1 MSEKFIIKGGAPLNG
16 VVEIGG
22 YKNSAGACLAAVLL
36 TNEEVILDNLP
47 LVEDVFKMIKI
58 LESMGVEVSWLE
70 KRKIKVKAGSG
81 ISAEKMNLG
90 PVSETRVSVLL
101 IGSLISRFGKFKICH
116 PGGDRIGVRPITTHL
131 EALKKLGAKIESQD
145 DFYFFNGGNLK
156 GKEIILKEF
165 SVTATENLMMA
176 AVKMPGKT
184 IIKGAAA
191 EPQIQDLG
199 FLLKKMGARIAGLGT
214 NIILIE
220 GVEKLRG
227 TSHKIIPDLI
237 EAGTFI
243 VAGALTPDSS
253 LEVRNLLPEH
263 LDIFLDKLEEIG
275 VNLEKGRDFVKV
287 KYSPDLK
294 AARVQA
300 LPYPGFQTDLLP
312 IIIPLLTQ
320 AKGKSLIHDPLY
332 ENRFNYI
339 QELKKMGADIE
350 IVDPHRAFIY
360 GKTPLRGLRIESW
373 DIRAGASL
381 ILAGLVANG
390 KTMIENVY
398 QIDRGYER
406 IEERLQKLG
415 ADIKRV
421 NI

>member
-1 MSEKFIIKGGAPLNG
+1 MKERFIIKGGRPLEG
-16 VVEIGG
+16 VVEIAGS
-22 YKNSAGACLAAVLL
+22 KNSAGACLAATLL
-36 TNEEVILDNLP
+36 TNEEVVLDNLP
-47 LVEDVFKMIKI
+47 LVEDVFKMIKV
-58 LESMGVEVSWLE
+58 LESIGVEINWLD
-70 KRKIKVKAGSG
+70 KRKIKVKAASH
-81 ISAEKMNLG
+81 INVEKMNCG
-90 PVSETRVSVLL
+90 PVAETRVSVLL
-101 IGSLISRFGKFKICH
+101 IGSLLSRFGKFKICH

-131 EALKKLGAKIESQD
+131 EALKRLGVKITTQD
-145 DFYFFNGGNLK
+145 DFYIFDARNIK
-156 GKEIILKEF
+156 GKEVILKEF
-165 SVTATENLMMA
+165 SVTATENVMMA
-176 AVKMPGKT
+176 AVIAPGKT

-214 NIILIE
+214 NTILIE

-243 VAGALTPDSS
+243 VAGALIPGG
-253 LEVRNLLPEH
+253 LEIKNVIPEH

-287 KYSPDLK
+287 KYSPNLK
-294 AARVQA
+294 ATRVQA
-300 LPYPGFQTDLLP
+300 LPYPGFPTDLLP
-312 IIIPLLTQ
+312 ITIPLLTQ

-381 ILAGLVANG
+381 VLAGLIANG
-390 KTMIENVY
+390 QTIIENVY
-398 QIDRGYER
+398 QIDRGYEK
-406 IEERLQKLG
+406 IEERLQNLG

>member
-16 VVEIGG
+16 LVEIGG
-22 YKNSAGACLAAVLL
+22 YKNSAGACLAAALL
-36 TNEEVILDNLP
+36 TNEELILDNLP

-58 LESMGVEVSWLE
+58 LESMGAGVSWLE
-70 KRKIKVKAGSG
+70 KRKIKIKAGSG
-81 ISAEKMNLG
+81 VSVEKMNLG

-131 EALKKLGAKIESQD
+131 EALKKLGVKIESQD
-145 DFYFFNGGNLK
+145 DFYIFNSGNLK

-165 SVTATENLMMA
+165 SVTATENLMMVA
-176 AVKMPGKT
+176 AKVPGKT

-214 NIILIE
+214 NTILIE
-220 GVEKLRG
+220 GVEKLKG

-243 VAGALTPDSS
+243 VAGALTPDSNI
-253 LEVRNLLPEH
+253 EIRNLLPEH

-294 AARVQA
+294 ATRVQA
-300 LPYPGFQTDLLP
+300 LPYPGFPTDLLP
-312 IIIPLLTQ
+312 ITITLLTQ

-381 ILAGLVANG
+381 VLAGLVANG
-390 KTMIENVY
+390 KTMIGNVY

-406 IEERLQKLG
+406 IEEKLQKLG

>member
-1 MSEKFIIKGGAPLNG
+1 MKERFIIKGERPLEG
-16 VVEIGG
+16 VVEIAGS
-22 YKNSAGACLAAVLL
+22 KNSAGACLAATLL
-36 TNEEVILDNLP
+36 TNEEVVLDNLP
-47 LVEDVFKMIKI
+47 LVEDVFKMIKV
-58 LESMGVEVSWLE
+58 LESIGVEINWLD
-70 KRKIKVKAGSG
+70 KRKIKVKAGSNLDV
-81 ISAEKMNLG
+81 EKMNCG
-90 PVSETRVSVLL
+90 PVAETRVSVLL
-101 IGSLISRFGKFKICH
+101 IGSLLSRFGKFKICH

-131 EALKKLGAKIESQD
+131 EALKRLGVKITTQD
-145 DFYFFNGGNLK
+145 DFYIFDARNLK

-165 SVTATENLMMA
+165 SVTATENMMMA
-176 AVKMPGKT
+176 AVTAPGKT

-214 NIILIE
+214 NTILIE

-243 VAGALTPDSS
+243 VAGALTPGEI
-253 LEVRNLLPEH
+253 EVRNLIPEH
-263 LDIFLDKLEEIG
+263 LDIFLDKLEEVG

-287 KYSPDLK
+287 KYSLNLK

-300 LPYPGFQTDLLP
+300 LPYPGFPTDLLP
-312 IIIPLLTQ
+312 ITIPLLTQ
-320 AKGKSLIHDPLY
+320 ASGKSLIHDPLY
-332 ENRFNYI
+332 ENRFNYV

-381 ILAGLVANG
+381 VLAGLIASG
-390 KTMIENVY
+390 QTIIENVY
-398 QIDRGYER
+398 QIDRGYEK

>member
-1 MSEKFIIKGGAPLNG
+1 MSDKFIIKGGKPLEG
-16 VVEIGG
+16 VVEITG
-22 YKNSAGACLAAVLL
+22 YKNSAGACLAATLL
-36 TNEEVILDNLP
+36 TTEEVVLDNLP
-47 LVEDVFKMIKI
+47 LVEDVFKMIRI
-58 LESMGVEVSWLE
+58 LESMGVEVSWLD

-81 ISAEKMNLG
+81 INVEKMNCA
-90 PVSETRVSVLL
+90 PVAETRVSVLL
-101 IGSLISRFGKFKICH
+101 IGSLLSRFGNFKICH

-131 EALKKLGAKIESQD
+131 EALKRLGAKIESQD
-145 DFYFFNGGNLK
+145 DFYIFNGGNLK
-156 GKEIILKEF
+156 GKEIVLKEF

-176 AVKMPGKT
+176 AVTTQGKT

-214 NIILIE
+214 NTILIE
-220 GVEKLRG
+220 GVERLRG
-227 TSHKIIPDLI
+227 TTHKIIPDLI

-243 VAGALTPDSS
+243 VAGALVPGSS
-253 LEVRNLLPEH
+253 LEIRNLIPEH

-294 AARVQA
+294 VARVQA
-300 LPYPGFQTDLLP
+300 LLYPGFPTDLLP

-320 AKGKSLIHDPLY
+320 VKGKSLIHDPLY

-350 IVDPHRAFIY
+350 VVDPHRAFIY
-360 GKTPLRGLRIESW
+360 GKTPLKGLRIESW

-381 ILAGLVANG
+381 VLAALIANG
-390 KTMIENVY
+390 KTTIENIY
-398 QIDRGYER
+398 QIDRGYEK
-406 IEERLQKLG
+406 IDERLQKLG

>member
-1 MSEKFIIKGGAPLNG
+1 MKERFIIKGERPLEG
-16 VVEIGG
+16 VVEIAGS
-22 YKNSAGACLAAVLL
+22 KNSAGACLAATLL
-36 TNEEVILDNLP
+36 TNEEVVLDNLP
-47 LVEDVFKMIKI
+47 LVEDVFKMIKV
-58 LESMGVEVSWLE
+58 LESIGVEINWLD
-70 KRKIKVKAGSG
+70 KRKIKVKAGPN
-81 ISAEKMNLG
+81 IDVEKMNCG
-90 PVSETRVSVLL
+90 PVAETRVSVLL
-101 IGSLISRFGKFKICH
+101 IGSLLSRFGKFKICH

-131 EALKKLGAKIESQD
+131 EALKRLGVKITTQD
-145 DFYFFNGGNLK
+145 DFYIFDARNLK

-165 SVTATENLMMA
+165 SVTATENMMMA
-176 AVKMPGKT
+176 AVTAPGKT

-214 NIILIE
+214 NTILIE

-243 VAGALTPDSS
+243 VAGALTPGEI
-253 LEVRNLLPEH
+253 EVRNLIPEH

-287 KYSPDLK
+287 KYSLNLK
-294 AARVQA
+294 ATRVQA
-300 LPYPGFQTDLLP
+300 LPYPGFPTDLLP
-312 IIIPLLTQ
+312 ITIPLLTQ
-320 AKGKSLIHDPLY
+320 ASGKSLIHDPLY
-332 ENRFNYI
+332 ENRFNYV

-360 GKTPLRGLRIESW
+360 GKTPLHGLRIESW

-381 ILAGLVANG
+381 VLAGLIASG
-390 KTMIENVY
+390 QTIIENVY
-398 QIDRGYER
+398 QIDRGYEK

>member
-1 MSEKFIIKGGAPLNG
+1 MPEKFIIKGGAPLNG
-16 VVEIGG
+16 LVEIGG
-22 YKNSAGACLAAVLL
+22 YKNSAGACLAATLL

-58 LESMGVEVSWLE
+58 LESMKAEVNWLE

-81 ISAEKMNLG
+81 VSVEKMNLG

-131 EALKKLGAKIESQD
+131 EALKKLGAKIEIQD
-145 DFYFFNGGNLK
+145 DFYIFNGENLK

-176 AVKMPGKT
+176 AVKVPGKT

-214 NIILIE
+214 NTILIE

-243 VAGALTPDSS
+243 VAGALTPDSNV
-253 LEVRNLLPEH
+253 EVKNLLPEH

-294 AARVQA
+294 ATRVQA
-300 LPYPGFQTDLLP
+300 LPYPGFPTDLLP
-312 IIIPLLTQ
+312 ILIPLLTQ

-406 IEERLQKLG
+406 IEEKLQKLG